1 MITRNRQAA
10 IWITALLLGAGIGLL
25 NIEWINQ
32 IMAVVAKIYTR
43 LFQLLAI
50 PTIAIAV
57 IATMMKMGEEKGMGR
72 MFIKTIRYTL
82 LTTFLASAVGI
93 AAYYLVSPGNLAQSF
108 LSTDNNPVS
117 TGTDHVSYLDYLIE
131 TIPDNIVK
139 PFASGNVL
147 GVLMLAFAFGIGISR
162 IPVSDAR
169 QTLKNFVT
177 GAQDLLFMLIR
188 WLIAVLPLGILAYA
202 AQLATQVSGGVIM
215 ESLGKYTL
223 VVIAA
228 NLLQMFVVLPSFLGV
243 HKINPFRAMARM
255 SPALLTAFFT
265 KSSAA
270 TLPLTI
276 SIAESR
282 MRVSPKVARFVLP
295 ICTTLNMN
303 GCAAFIA
310 VTSIFVMQNAGITL
324 SLPQICLWVL
334 ISVISAVGNA
344 GVPMG
349 CYFLTV
355 SLVSD
360 VEGAMAIMGVILPI
374 YTIIDMVETCENVWS
389 DSCVAI
395 AINKTMDQFGE
406 KRCG

>member
-1 MITRNRQAA
+1 MTTRNRQAV
-10 IWITALLLGAGIGLL
+10 IWIAALLLGAGIGLL
-25 NIEWINQ
+25 NIEGINQ
-32 IMAVVAKIYTR
+32 TMTVIAKIYTR

-57 IATMMKMGEEKGMGR
+57 TATMMKMGEEKDMGR
-72 MFIKTIRYTL
+72 MFLRTIRYTL
-82 LTTFLASAVGI
+82 LTTLLAAVVGV
-93 AAYYLVSPGNLAQSF
+93 AVYYLVAPGNMAESF
-108 LSTDNNPVS
+108 LNNGDSTA
-117 TGTDHVSYLDYLIE
+117 TGGEEQGSYLDYLLD

-139 PFASGNVL
+139 PFAAGNVL

-162 IPVSDAR
+162 LPESDSK
-169 QTLKNFVT
+169 QTLKNLVT

-188 WLIAVLPLGILAYA
+188 WLIAVLPLGILAFA
-202 AQLATQVSGGVIM
+202 AQLTTQMSGGVIM

-228 NLLQMFVVLPSFLGV
+228 NLLQMLVVLPSFLGA
-243 HKINPFRAMARM
+243 HKVNPFRAMARM

-276 SIAESR
+276 STAESR
-282 MRVSPKVARFVLP
+282 MGVSPKVARFVLP

-310 VTSIFVMQNAGITL
+310 VTSIFVMQNAGIVL
-324 SLPQICLWVL
+324 SFPQIVLWVL
-334 ISVISAVGNA
+334 IAVISAVGNA

-355 SLVSD
+355 SLISD
-360 VEGAMAIMGVILPI
+360 VPGAMAIMGVILPI

-395 AINKTMDQFGE
+395 ATDRLMRQG
-406 KRCG
+406 R

>member
-1 MITRNRQAA
+1 MTARNRQALV
-10 IWITALLLGAGIGLL
+10 WVSALLLGAGVGLL
-25 NIEWINQ
+25 NVEGINQ
-32 IMAVVAKIYTR
+32 TMTVIAKIYTR

-57 IATMMKMGEEKGMGR
+57 TATMMKMGEEKDMGK
-72 MFIKTIRYTL
+72 MFMRTIRYTL
-82 LTTFLASAVGI
+82 LTTLLAAVVGVSV
-93 AAYYLVSPGNLAQSF
+93 YYLVAPGNMSQAF
-108 LSTDNNPVS
+108 IDNGDS
-117 TGTDHVSYLDYLIE
+117 TGATGEQGSYLDYLLD

-139 PFASGNVL
+139 PFAAGNVL
-147 GVLMLAFAFGIGISR
+147 GVLMLAFAFGIGISKL
-162 IPVSDAR
+162 PESDSK

-188 WLIAVLPLGILAYA
+188 WLIAVLPLGILAFA
-202 AQLATQVSGGVIM
+202 AQLTTQMSGGVIM
-215 ESLGKYTL
+215 DSLGKYTL
-223 VVIAA
+223 VVLSA
-228 NLLQMFVVLPSFLGV
+228 NLLQMFVVLPSFLGA
-243 HKINPFRAMARM
+243 HKVNPFRAMARM

-276 SIAESR
+276 STAESR
-282 MRVSPKVARFVLP
+282 MGVSPKVARFVLP

-324 SLPQICLWVL
+324 SLPQIALWVL
-334 ISVISAVGNA
+334 IAVISAVGNA

-355 SLVSD
+355 SLISD
-360 VEGAMAIMGVILPI
+360 VEGAMAIMGIILPI

-395 AINKTMDQFGE
+395 ATDRLMRPKA
-406 KRCG
+406 